1 MVISQRCEVN
11 HFWATVGLYS
21 GKVTFQR
28 CRLVFVGE
36 KGNGQKDGVFPKRTF
51 SISVQSII
59 DRLQLLPI
67 VGRMDFDQLLIRRSF
82 DATVCQGPIK
92 T

>member
-28 CRLVFVGE
+28 CLVVFVGE
-36 KGNGQKDGVFPKRTF
+36 RGNGQKVVAKRIF
-51 SISVQSII
+51 FRSASISVQSI
-59 DRLQLLPI
+59 DR
-67 VGRMDFDQLLIRRSF
+67 
-82 DATVCQGPIK
+82 
-92 T
+92 

>member
-28 CRLVFVGE
+28 CLLVFVGE

-59 DRLQLLPI
+59 DRLPLLPI
-67 VGRMDFDQLLIRRSF
+67 VDFDQLLIRRSF
-82 DATVCQGPIK
+82 DATVCRGPIK

>member
-1 MVISQRCEVN
+1 MVISQRCEV
-11 HFWATVGLYS
+11 FG
-21 GKVTFQR
+21 QR
-28 CRLVFVGE
+28 LDCILERCLVVFVGE
-36 KGNGQKDGVFPKRTF
+36 KGSGQKDGVFPKRTF
-51 SISVQSII
+51 SISVQSI

-82 DATVCQGPIK
+82 DATVCRGPIK

>member
-28 CRLVFVGE
+28 CLLVFVGE

-51 SISVQSII
+51 SISVQST
-59 DRLQLLPI
+59 DR
-67 VGRMDFDQLLIRRSF
+67 
-82 DATVCQGPIK
+82 
-92 T
+92 

>member
-1 MVISQRCEVN
+1 MISQRCEVN

-21 GKVTFQR
+21 GKVTFQM
-28 CRLVFVGE
+28 CLLVFVEE

-51 SISVQSII
+51 SISVQSI

-67 VGRMDFDQLLIRRSF
+67 VARMDVDQLLIRRSF
-82 DATVCQGPIK
+82 DATVCRGPIK

>member
-28 CRLVFVGE
+28 CLLVFVGE

-51 SISVQSII
+51 LISVQSI

-67 VGRMDFDQLLIRRSF
+67 VARMDVDQLLIRRSF
-82 DATVCQGPIK
+82 DATVCRGPIK

>member
-28 CRLVFVGE
+28 CLLVFVGE

-59 DRLQLLPI
+59 DRLPLLPI
-67 VGRMDFDQLLIRRSF
+67 VDFDQLLIRRSF
-82 DATVCQGPIK
+82 DATVCRGQIK

>member
-28 CRLVFVGE
+28 CLLLVFVGE

-51 SISVQSII
+51 LTSVQSI
-59 DRLQLLPI
+59 DRLQLLQI

-82 DATVCQGPIK
+82 DATVCRGPIK